1 MKKIY
6 IETLGCSKNL
16 VDSEQMIG
24 ILDDEY
30 ALCDEAQDADIVI
43 VNTCSFIHDA
53 REESIGTI
61 LDLAKLK
68 TDGHLEK
75 LLVTGCLSQR
85 YPEDLLVEIPEIDA
99 VVGTGN
105 FFKIN
110 EVLKTIESGS
120 KEKIFVESIDMLIPE
135 NLPRILTTP
144 SHYAYLKIA
153 EGCDNLCTYCIIP
166 KLRGKYRSRRIE
178 DIVEEAR
185 DLVALGIREFIVIA
199 QDTTR
204 YGMDLYESPKLDVLL
219 DELSG
224 IDEIKWIRVHYSYPD
239 ILDDQLLDGFFRNDK
254 VINYFDIPIQH
265 ASNKILKLMN
275 RRTSRE
281 DILKLTK
288 KIRERDLD
296 SVIRTT
302 VIVGFPGE
310 TDEDFNI
317 LMDLVQEV
325 KFDRLGAFTY
335 SNEEDTPAYKL
346 PNQVE
351 QEVMEARKDTLM
363 SAQMIISEAISYGK
377 IGKTFEVVIEEV
389 AEENKIYVGRSSYDS
404 PDVDG
409 VVYVHTD
416 KSIEIGTFLN
426 VKINDA
432 LEYDL
437 IGVIAE

>member
-16 VDSEQMIG
+16 VDSEQMLG

-30 ALCDEAQDADIVI
+30 TLCDEAQDADIVI

-68 TDGHLEK
+68 KDGHLEK

-105 FFKIN
+105 FFKIG
-110 EVLKTIESGS
+110 EVLKNIESGS
-120 KEKIFVESIDMLIPE
+120 KEKIFVESIDLLIPE
-135 NLPRILTTP
+135 DLPRILTTP

-166 KLRGKYRSRRIE
+166 KLRGKYRSRKIE
-178 DIVEEAR
+178 DIVEEAK
-185 DLVALGIREFIVIA
+185 DLALLGIKEFIVIA

-204 YGMDLYESPKLDVLL
+204 YGMDLYGGPKLDLLL
-219 DELSG
+219 DELSK
-224 IDEIKWIRVHYSYPD
+224 IEDIKWIRVHYSYPD
-239 ILDDQLLDGFFRNDK
+239 ILDDQLLDGFFRNEK

-275 RRTSRE
+275 RKTSKE
-281 DILKLTK
+281 DILEITG
-288 KIRERDLD
+288 KIRERDAD
-296 SVIRTT
+296 AVIRTT

-335 SNEEDTPAYKL
+335 SNEEDTPAFKL
-346 PNQVE
+346 PNQVD
-351 QEVMEARKDTLM
+351 QEVMETRKDALM
-363 SAQMIISEAISYGK
+363 SAQMIISEAISFSK

-389 AEENKIYVGRSSYDS
+389 AEENKIYVGRTSYDS

-416 KSIEIGTFLN
+416 QAIELGTFVN